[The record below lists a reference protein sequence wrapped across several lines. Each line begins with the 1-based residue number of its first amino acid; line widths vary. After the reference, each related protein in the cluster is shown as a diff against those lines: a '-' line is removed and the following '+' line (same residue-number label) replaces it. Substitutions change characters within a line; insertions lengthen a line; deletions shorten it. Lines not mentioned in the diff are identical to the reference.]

1 MSRSYAKLL
10 LAVDVRPRPRR
21 DLHAHVEGLRDDAAV
36 PLRRMRENAEN
47 LAEIRL
53 LSLRII
59 DFRRLGDEEE
69 HPDRRGDRADRDV
82 RNAHPEELV
91 VDDRVQ
97 GGLVHRLPL
106 GDRRRIEVRE
116 DQLLREEDACERSDR
131 VEHLREVK
139 ATDGRRLVAERED
152 VRVARRL
159 QDRAAARDDEDA
171 DDERPEALGDR
182 RGNVKERPDA
192 VDAEAHENG

>member
-1 MSRSYAKLL
+1 
-10 LAVDVRPRPRR
+10 
-21 DLHAHVEGLRDDAAV
+21 
-36 PLRRMRENAEN
+36 MRENAEN

-53 LSLRII
+53 LSLRIV

-69 HPDRRGDRADRDV
+69 HPDRCGDRADRDV

-106 GDRRRIEVRE
+106 GDRRWIEVRE

-139 ATDGRRLVAERED
+139 ATDGRRFVSERED

-192 VDAEAHENG
+192 VDAEAHEDADAVALLLNEQRGEDGDDRVGAVE